1 MKFQMLTA
9 CLASLLLGACA
20 SSATEP
26 EVPVAPKEEL
36 RFIDLQS
43 FDRELSGS
51 LAAPL
56 PMVKVSFYDHIV
68 PSALPERLQQW
79 MASVEAGGGTV
90 KVTPPKSSVTAK
102 NPFLIISAV
111 STLWTAS
118 KMAKEAAVK
127 AQFQKAQSYDA
138 EILLKVDDKGET
150 VVDQVVFAQRK
161 K

>member
-1 MKFQMLTA
+1 MKLQLLIA
-9 CLASLLLGACA
+9 CLASFLLAACA
-20 SSATEP
+20 SPAADP
-26 EVPVAPKEEL
+26 GGPAAPKEEL

-51 LAAPL
+51 LGAPL
-56 PMVKVSFYDHIV
+56 PTVKVSFYDHIA

-79 MASVEAGGGTV
+79 MASVQAGGGTV

-102 NPFLIISAV
+102 NPFLLISAA

-118 KMAKEAAVK
+118 KMAKEASVN
-127 AQFQKAQSYDA
+127 AQFQKAQGYDA
-138 EILLKVDDKGET
+138 EILLKVDENGAT